1 MISTSLTPQGG
12 VTRAV
17 LAIAMAGNCAFAQA
31 SPQAPIEETELAPIT
46 VSASDGMAMPYDET
60 GVSVTVLNIEELKEE
75 GVVQLGDALTRVPGV
90 FALPNGGINQM
101 GSSNQIVIRGMNDE
115 TYTMAIYD
123 GMRLYNASGVGRIS
137 ANLIG
142 HQTLY
147 GLGGLEV
154 LKGAQGAVYG
164 GGAVGGIVYMTTPK
178 GQGEPSYQST
188 VEIGSFDSQL
198 GNVVAQGEKD
208 GLSYFLSSTYQS
220 TNNDMRLADGSRP
233 SADSSAGEYTNWTNN
248 IRLDYQINDTNVVT
262 ATYRREDVKFKSPH
276 DPVENSTRSNLA
288 TLKWV
293 SNITD
298 AYTSTLMAGV
308 YDAHSIVGTDLT
320 PGVVNGRAF
329 MTNLN
334 LQAEWRHD
342 YKWNDKHKTSG
353 AFSWNREE
361 TDGVYVNNSTED
373 DIYGI
378 ALEHFYTPITNWEN
392 SIAVRL
398 DSSDI
403 YDENTTVRLASSY
416 KFNKERSRVFASF
429 STGYKAPTSLERSNG
444 NFYSEMYS
452 GGYTYK
458 NIYRGNPNLKEE
470 TSVGFDFGFEQKI
483 AEDHKISATFFWQQL
498 SDGIDTTYTYDPSIG
513 GSYVDYSNAQ
523 GIWTVQGLE
532 LAMQG
537 EISST
542 WNTGYTLS
550 FTVTSPKDANDKQLA
565 KTARRVWAADIHT
578 SPTDKFTFGVG
589 VQAASGRV
597 NYTANDPLDSY
608 YTLRAYA
615 RYEVNENVALHM
627 RVENITDQDYVSEG
641 SYPIDYLGTGIGI
654 FGGVTVKF

>member
-1 MISTSLTPQGG
+1 M
-12 VTRAV
+12 

-46 VSASDGMAMPYDET
+46 VSASDGVAMAYDET
-60 GVSVTVLNIEELKEE
+60 GVSVTVLNVEELKEE

-101 GSSNQIVIRGMNDE
+101 GSSNQVIIRGMNDE
-115 TYTMAIYD
+115 TYTMSIFD

-178 GQGEPSYQST
+178 GQGEPSYQTT
-188 VEIGSFDSQL
+188 VEIGSFDTQL
-198 GNVVAQGEKD
+198 GNFTAQGEKD
-208 GLSYFLSSTYQS
+208 ELSYFVSSTYQS
-220 TNNDMRLADGSRP
+220 STNDMRLADGSRP
-233 SADSSAGEYTNWTNN
+233 AGDAANAGEYTNWTNN
-248 IRLDYQINDTNVVT
+248 IRLDYQLNDTNVVT
-262 ATYRREDVKFKSPH
+262 ATYRREDIKFQSPH
-276 DPVENSTRSNLA
+276 DSVENSTRSNLA

-293 SNITD
+293 SNIMD
-298 AYTSTLMAGV
+298 AYKSTLMTGI
-308 YDAHSIVGTDLT
+308 YDADAIVGTDLT

-334 LQAEWRHD
+334 LQVEWRHD
-342 YKWNDKHKTSG
+342 YKWNEKHKTSG
-353 AFSWNREE
+353 AISWNREE
-361 TDGVYVNNSTED
+361 TDGSYVNNSTKD

-392 SIAVRL
+392 SIALRL

-403 YDENTTVRLASSY
+403 YDENTTMRLASSY

-444 NFYSEMYS
+444 SFYSEMAAYGS
-452 GGYTYK
+452 VYKTTY
-458 NIYRGNPNLKEE
+458 YGNPELKEE
-470 TSVGFDFGFEQKI
+470 TSVSFDIGFEQKI
-483 AEDHKISATFFWQQL
+483 AENHKITATYFWQQL
-498 SDGIDTTYTYDPSIG
+498 SDGIDSVYSYGSSYTE
-513 GSYVDYSNAQ
+513 SNVNFVNAD

-537 EISST
+537 EITSA
-542 WNTGYTLS
+542 WDTGYTLS
-550 FTVTSPKDANDKQLA
+550 FTVTSPKDANDDQLA

-597 NYTANDPLDSY
+597 NYNANDPLDSY
-608 YTLRAYA
+608 YTMRAYA
-615 RYEVNENVALHM
+615 RYEFSENVALHM
-627 RVENITDQDYVSEG
+627 RVENITDQDYVTEG
-641 SYPIDYLGTGIGI
+641 SYPVDYLGSGVGIY
-654 FGGVTVKF
+654 GGVTVKF